1 MSHQDTE
8 QSAKK
13 MKINPPVF
21 YISALVILLI
31 VGFAALFP
39 QTADIHLKALQTSL
53 FKNASWF
60 YILAVALILLSVT
73 FMGLSRF
80 GDIKLGP
87 DHARPAYSYI
97 S

>member
-39 QTADIHLKALQTSL
+39 QTADIHLKALQTSRRDGDRADVL
-53 FKNASWF
+53 RRRRAGD
-60 YILAVALILLSVT
+60 ALS
-73 FMGLSRF
+73 F
-80 GDIKLGP
+80 
-87 DHARPAYSYI
+87 PACRHTGNG
-97 S
+97 